1 MVATNLHKQTQ
12 NAAQLNPILD
22 LKTSVRC
29 QFCTGKTMVF
39 RRKHNAPF
47 SAKIAQNGARHFQQK
62 NIVFL
67 CKTDNTH
74 HFSKTVRDLI
84 KPQKRAKEHQRSA
97 KDQGN
102 CIVVGNIPR
111 RGATP
116 NYRLC
121 H

>member
-29 QFCTGKTMVF
+29 QFCTGETMVF

-62 NIVFL
+62 NIVFPMQ
-67 CKTDNTH
+67 N
-74 HFSKTVRDLI
+74 
-84 KPQKRAKEHQRSA
+84 
-97 KDQGN
+97 
-102 CIVVGNIPR
+102 
-111 RGATP
+111 
-116 NYRLC
+116 
-121 H
+121 